1 MMDFDTFFRC
11 FKSNTHSWYTSNF
24 ESANKKP
31 FFIRVA
37 CIFPDVILVSNYHS
51 YKEKTIKLLPY
62 HSFYGGHIPHQEKLS
77 PLFWQS
83 ASKNTKPPG
92 CPYAFSS
99 IPLINFK
106 LHLSRS
112 LQHPT
117 LNMCGY
123 YFFFAE
129 YKLVK

>member
-1 MMDFDTFFRC
+1 MMDFDTFLDATRAALFPGTLPALNLPI
-11 FKSNTHSWYTSNF
+11 KS
-24 ESANKKP
+24 
-31 FFIRVA
+31 
-37 CIFPDVILVSNYHS
+37 IFHQGSCVFLDLILVSNYHS
-51 YKEKTIKLLPY
+51 YKKKTIKLLPY
-62 HSFYGGHIPHQEKLS
+62 HSFYGDHIPHQEKLS
-77 PLFWQS
+77 SLFWQS

-112 LQHPT
+112 LQHST

-123 YFFFAE
+123 YSFFAE
-129 YKLVK
+129 YTLVK